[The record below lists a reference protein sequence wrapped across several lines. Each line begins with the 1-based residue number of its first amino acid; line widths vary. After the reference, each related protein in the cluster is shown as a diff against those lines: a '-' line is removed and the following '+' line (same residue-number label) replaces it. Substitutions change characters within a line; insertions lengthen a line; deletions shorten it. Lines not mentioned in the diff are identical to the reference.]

1 MQRRPERP
9 STPTMRQPKPVCRA
23 RVTAGFVAMFLA
35 IARPVAAQ
43 LPAPPVVGD
52 GPFQWGGYA
61 SITMGQLDRPEAV
74 EGFEVSELSAALLGW
89 GQLSTR
95 TSYFVELDM
104 AKRTSETWTGRETD
118 QWIVPERLYLEY
130 TADRA
135 LRVRLGRFLTPIG
148 QWNEQHAEPL
158 TWTPTRP
165 LTTYSPFA
173 KSLTGFLVAG
183 DGTIGGRDVGYAAFW
198 APSVDLDGD
207 LESEE
212 ESEFASALGARFA
225 TTVHRGLTLG
235 GSIAR
240 IRRTHPD
247 ETDANT
253 GSGPRDRIE
262 EEGGRPLLGTDLRWT
277 TSRFELTAEATW
289 LLASDDQPYE
299 GGVFGLASIRLWG
312 PLWGV
317 VRAEAY
323 HPMDDLS
330 IRTGFAGLTLRADRR
345 FIAKVGRQFS
355 RHPSIRIPDGW
366 FASFSSLF

>member
-1 MQRRPERP
+1 
-9 STPTMRQPKPVCRA
+9 
-23 RVTAGFVAMFLA
+23 
-35 IARPVAAQ
+35 
-43 LPAPPVVGD
+43 
-52 GPFQWGGYA
+52 
-61 SITMGQLDRPEAV
+61 MGQLDRPEAV

-104 AKRTSETWTGRETD
+104 AKRTSETWTGREAD

-135 LRVRLGRFLTPIG
+135 VRVRLGRFLTPIG

-173 KSLTGFLVAG
+173 KSLTGLLVAG
-183 DGTIGGRDVGYAAFW
+183 EGTVGRHDVGYAAFW

-225 TTVHRGLTLG
+225 VALHPGVTLG
-235 GSIAR
+235 VSVAR
-240 IRRTHPD
+240 IRRTYPD
-247 ETDANT
+247 ATA
-253 GSGPRDRIE
+253 GPGGQERVE
-262 EEGGRPLLGTDLRWT
+262 EEGGRALLGSDLRWAN
-277 TSRFELTAEATW
+277 SRVELTAEATW
-289 LLASDDQPYE
+289 LLAADDRPYE
-299 GGVFGLASIRLWG
+299 GGVFGLAALRLWG
-312 PLWGV
+312 PLWAV
-317 VRAEAY
+317 ARAESY
-323 HPMDDLS
+323 SPTDTLS

-345 FIAKVGRQFS
+345 FIAKIGRQFS
-355 RHPSIRIPDGW
+355 HQPSIRIPDGW